1 MSRLYK
7 PLMLPE
13 TFKLHHLYFENLF
26 LQLYKKF
33 YIETH
38 QPESLVAHTIF
49 ELMKFKFSQEN
60 NSKPLW
66 LKNLKQPFNSV
77 GNPLTLST
85 NEETQKLLQLFNTQ
99 SLRGLP
105 LTAQR
110 GLMKWI
116 NKEYPLVFFEHL
128 PTPME
133 VLELQCQG
141 KRCISYFK
149 NSTDFIKIYS
159 GRDYLS
165 FLIHDLTHAD
175 LFFLEP
181 SLTKEMTETF
191 CWILKGIQNKTIP
204 HPEDLDNATMKSEL
218 EYIISD
224 MNTHPQHIKQS
235 LSSWGERHK
244 VKLEI
249 RN

>member
-1 MSRLYK
+1 
-7 PLMLPE
+7 MLPE
-13 TFKLHHLYFENLF
+13 TFKLHSLYFEDLF
-26 LQLYKKF
+26 SKLYKKF
-33 YIETH
+33 HIETQH
-38 QPESLVAHTIF
+38 PGLLVAHTIF
-49 ELMKFKFSQEN
+49 ELMRFKFSQEN

-66 LKNLKQPFNSV
+66 LKNLKQPFNSKD
-77 GNPLTLST
+77 TSQILST
-85 NEETQKLLQLFNTQ
+85 DLETQKLLQLFNTH

-110 GLMKWI
+110 ALMKWI
-116 NKEYPLVFFEHL
+116 NKDYPLVLFEHL
-128 PTPME
+128 LTPME
-133 VLELQCQG
+133 VLQLQCQG
-141 KRCISYFK
+141 KRCVSYFK
-149 NSTDFIKIYS
+149 SSVDFTQIYS

-181 SLTKEMTETF
+181 NLTKEMIETF
-191 CWILKGIQNKTIP
+191 CWIFEGIQNKMIP
-204 HPEDLDNATMKSEL
+204 HPDDLDEALMKSEF

-235 LSSWGERHK
+235 LISWGERHK